1 MNDELNKEDTP
12 NSSEDEPASLRV
24 ENEAND
30 DATVDSSSVD
40 VAACKKKNK
49 PSHDLYFL
57 RLRNHACE

>member
-24 ENEAND
+24 ENEVND

-40 VAACKKKNK
+40 VAACKKKNNLPQYASQRVNNWNIEK
-49 PSHDLYFL
+49 
-57 RLRNHACE
+57 